1 MSRGTKLQ
9 EMEVKTQQ
17 SKTVVNA
24 NAKPADPMPTMADP
38 GTQLG
43 NVEDLGGPTPENSK
57 PDDDSNKLKTPG
69 TTLKQVKDIV
79 TKGAKPADPMPKLT
93 TGGTPPNVED
103 LGGPTPENYKADDD
117 SAKLKTPGTTLKQ
130 VKDIVNK
137 GAKPAEATPAG
148 MKEEEEV
155 EGEVVAE
162 DEVTTDEVVSE
173 EEETADEIVSEEETT
188 EEEIVEEEEEAID
201 VETDIQALL
210 EGEELS
216 EDFTNKARTIFEAAI
231 RSKVAEMKEQVKS
244 EYEENLI
251 EQVQSIKEELTDR
264 VDSYLEYVADEWIA
278 ENQLAVEKGLKTEMT
293 ESFLTGMRSLF
304 EEHYVS
310 IPDEKYDVLENM
322 VDKLDEMEGKLNEQI
337 DKNVALNKRLSE
349 SVADVIF
356 AEVAEGL
363 ALSQKDKFASLAE
376 NVEFES
382 ETSYREKLAT
392 LRKSYFPENAGV
404 QRDESENLSEET
416 QSTQYQTTPVSN
428 TMERYLQTLTRV
440 SNKK

>member
-1 MSRGTKLQ
+1 MSVGTTLQ
-9 EMEVKTQQ
+9 EME
-17 SKTVVNA
+17 NIEE
-24 NAKPADPMPTMADP
+24 
-38 GTQLG
+38 
-43 NVEDLGGPTPENSK
+43 NV
-57 PDDDSNKLKTPG
+57 
-69 TTLKQVKDIV
+69 V

-130 VKDIVNK
+130 VKDVVNK

-337 DKNVALNKRLSE
+337 DKNVALNKRLAE

-382 ETSYREKLAT
+382 EASYREKLAT